1 MFLTFSMEYE
11 SYVIKLVLRLL
22 STCEKNLGGFSQFII
37 RHHVSSLDPDV
48 VAVLSVGGS
57 VVQGAACC
65 LVQTYNSR
73 SALAILGAVIAAGRR
88 RRI

>member
-37 RHHVSSLDPDV
+37 RHHVSSFDPDV
-48 VAVLSVGGS
+48 VAVLSVGS